1 MRLLSGGS
9 IPLGSLIGGLLGSTL
24 GLRQTMVIGA
34 LGAMLGSL
42 PVALSSVRRLTTLQ
56 DAAVEAESA

>member
-1 MRLLSGGS
+1 
-9 IPLGSLIGGLLGSTL
+9 
-24 GLRQTMVIGA
+24 MVIGA

-56 DAAVEAESA
+56 DAAVQAESA